1 MFAINEDIWHD
12 ATHLT
17 AVYDAVAKAVR
28 LQATTPYEAERI
40 LETQDCALCVIGALL
55 DVVTRATSKAGV
67 DLDSV
72 VEAAK
77 HEATAAHALPPE
89 DEYYRS
95 ESEDD
100 A

>member
-12 ATHLT
+12 ATHFT
-17 AVYDAVAKAVR
+17 DVYDAVAEAVR
-28 LQATTPYEAERI
+28 LQPVTPYEAERT

-72 VEAAK
+72 VVAAK
-77 HEATAAHALPPE
+77 NEAIVAHALPPE
-89 DEYYRS
+89 DQYYRS
-95 ESEDD
+95 ESEDH